1 MYKSD
6 YSASPR
12 RSTRRTC
19 PGTHRRSYEICHRAE
34 VMEITNT
41 NRIMS
46 GGASDHSVL
55 YFGVGA
61 YIDLALYYTINS
73 INSVSVLALA
83 TPRNVM

>member
-1 MYKSD
+1 
-6 YSASPR
+6 
-12 RSTRRTC
+12 
-19 PGTHRRSYEICHRAE
+19 
-34 VMEITNT
+34 MEITNT

-55 YFGVGA
+55 YFGVEA

-83 TPRNVM
+83 TPRNEM